1 MFRLSTKGLEAAD
14 EKSIGDAGTAL
25 NGDRIVDVRA
35 KNFERAGA
43 NKAGFVFG
51 FTEMADKN
59 FVAGLTISVDALSI
73 DTNKTFVDS
82 LLTNSSKSVD
92 FGND

>member
-1 MFRLSTKGLEAAD
+1 MRGLEAAD
-14 EKSIGDAGTAL
+14 KKSIGDAGTAL
-25 NGDRIVDVRA
+25 NGDGVVDVRA
-35 KNFERAGA
+35 ENFERADA

-73 DTNKTFVDS
+73 DMNKTFVNS
-82 LLTNSSKSVD
+82 LLANASKSVD